1 MSGAAPRR
9 EYPLAFAFVEEPQQP
24 FAPPQTRTR
33 RVASRIVPMQYATY
47 AVVIATAIALLLYFW
62 LR

>member
-1 MSGAAPRR
+1 M
-9 EYPLAFAFVEEPQQP
+9 EDPQQP

-47 AVVIATAIALLLYFW
+47 AVVVATAIALILYFW

>member
-1 MSGAAPRR
+1 MEDP
-9 EYPLAFAFVEEPQQP
+9 QP
-24 FAPPQTRTR
+24 FAPPQTRKK

-47 AVVIATAIALLLYFW
+47 TVVIATAVALVLYFW